1 MKNTNSIY
9 KALLTGSI
17 ASLIGLLTFT
27 LNHQL
32 IDHLGG
38 PIPGY
43 QVILLPGNLSLIYFW
58 HPIFTEEVN
67 FWPKLIMLLTGQLSL
82 VAGIT
87 YLSSALLCRVKQ
99 ALNTK

>member
-9 KALLTGSI
+9 KALLAGSI

-43 QVILLPGNLSLIYFW
+43 QVILLPGNLSLVYFW

-67 FWPKLIMLLTGQLSL
+67 FWPKLIMLLTGQFTL
-82 VAGIT
+82 VAGVT
-87 YLSSALLCRVKQ
+87 YLILALLRRVNKR
-99 ALNTK
+99 